1 MMNKQK
7 GKVVHST
14 LEVHTDVDSSGET
27 ESGQF
32 YVMQRVRS
40 TEHFAK
46 KGIGI
51 WTGSWTL
58 VRKIVDGEEIPER
71 NVRGK
76 EAKLLH
82 CAVPFKSHR

>member
-1 MMNKQK
+1 MVIKWKMMNKQK

-51 WTGSWTL
+51 
-58 VRKIVDGEEIPER
+58 
-71 NVRGK
+71 
-76 EAKLLH
+76 
-82 CAVPFKSHR
+82 